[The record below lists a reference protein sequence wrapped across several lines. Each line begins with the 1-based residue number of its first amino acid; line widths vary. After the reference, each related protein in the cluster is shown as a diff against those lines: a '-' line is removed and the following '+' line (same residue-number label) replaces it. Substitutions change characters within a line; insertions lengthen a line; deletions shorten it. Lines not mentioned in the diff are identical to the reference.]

1 MTNMIRLV
9 QNENMKIYKRIGT
22 WVMIGILILT
32 VLIGGL
38 LTKYVFNSNDS
49 ENWQAELLMENQQL
63 AGQIAQLEEMK
74 MGSATKSLQHQISI
88 NEYRIANNV
97 PPVES
102 ETLWGFMISAPDFT
116 AIASVFTIVIAAGI
130 VAGEFSTGT
139 IKLLLIRPVN
149 RFKILLSK
157 YIATLLF
164 ALFLLVT
171 LFLSSFI
178 FGSILFGFEGIELP
192 YLVFSGGEVVERNMI
207 TQIIS
212 IFGFNSL
219 DLLMMVTFAF
229 MISTVFRSSSMAIG
243 LSLFLMF
250 TGGQVVQL
258 LNQYDWVKY
267 ILFANTNLTQ
277 YTSGTP
283 IVEGMTMSF
292 SIMMLFIYFILF
304 IGMSFI
310 IFQKRDV
317 AA

>member
-1 MTNMIRLV
+1 
-9 QNENMKIYKRIGT
+9 
-22 WVMIGILILT
+22 
-32 VLIGGL
+32 
-38 LTKYVFNSNDS
+38 
-49 ENWQAELLMENQQL
+49 
-63 AGQIAQLEEMK
+63 
-74 MGSATKSLQHQISI
+74 
-88 NEYRIANNV
+88 
-97 PPVES
+97 
-102 ETLWGFMISAPDFT
+102 
-116 AIASVFTIVIAAGI
+116 
-130 VAGEFSTGT
+130 
-139 IKLLLIRPVN
+139 
-149 RFKILLSK
+149 
-157 YIATLLF
+157 
-164 ALFLLVT
+164 
-171 LFLSSFI
+171 
-178 FGSILFGFEGIELP
+178 LFGFEGIDLP
-192 YLVFSGGEVVERNMI
+192 YLVYSGGEVVERNMI

-212 IFGFNSL
+212 LFGFNSL

-283 IVEGMTMSF
+283 IVEGMTISF

-304 IGMSFI
+304 IGVSFI